1 MYNLFLLLKNTNKY
15 GLVIVI
21 KILFFE
27 AYYTLK
33 YLDLDSL
40 KYDDKLT
47 NTYQATKDQKEY
59 NAPYIPT
66 PYYFLK
72 IASDF
77 LKEKKINDIL
87 FMDLG
92 CGYSRTQHFFADKFK
107 SFFFG
112 VDIDSHIISTIN
124 KKKIKNSVFLHL
136 DLRKIESLNRIN
148 KIIKKNK
155 KEKKLIIF
163 FSDSTELPLLNK
175 ILTNISKNFEFN
187 CILVNLRNKKIFKKK
202 YKTIFNKTFN
212 NWQRNITVIK
222 PNE

>member
-1 MYNLFLLLKNTNKY
+1 MYNLFLLFKNINNY
-15 GLVIVI
+15 GLVVVI

-40 KYDDKLT
+40 KYEDKQS
-47 NTYQATKDQKEY
+47 NTYEATKEQKEY

-77 LKEKKINDIL
+77 LKDKKMNDIF

-92 CGYSRTQHFFADKFK
+92 CGYSRTQHFFSDKFK

-112 VDIDSHIISTIN
+112 VDIDKNIISELK
-124 KKKIKNSVFLHL
+124 KKKIKSYIFLHL
-136 DLRKIESLNRIN
+136 DLRKKKSLKKIIE
-148 KIIKKNK
+148 IIKKNK
-155 KEKKLIIF
+155 KEKNLIIF
-163 FSDSTELPLLNK
+163 FSDSIDLTLLKK
-175 ILTNISKNFEFN
+175 ILMNISKIFSFN
-187 CILVNLRNKKIFKKK
+187 CILINLKNKKIFTKK
-202 YKTIFNKTFN
+202 YKTVFNKTFN
-212 NWQRNITVIK
+212 NYQRNIMVIK
-222 PNE
+222 SNE

>member
-1 MYNLFLLLKNTNKY
+1 MYNLFLLLKNINNY
-15 GLVIVI
+15 GLVVVV

-27 AYYTLK
+27 AYYTLR

-40 KYDDKLT
+40 KYEDKQS
-47 NTYQATKDQKEY
+47 NTYQATKNQKEY

-72 IASDF
+72 MASDF

-92 CGYSRTQHFFADKFK
+92 CGYSRTQHFFADKFE

-112 VDIDSHIISTIN
+112 VDIDKDIISSIN
-124 KKKIKNSVFLHL
+124 KKKIKDSIFLHL
-136 DLRKIESLNRIN
+136 DLRKTESLSRIN

-155 KEKKLIIF
+155 KEKELIIF
-163 FSDSTELPLLNK
+163 FSDSTELTLLNK
-175 ILTNISKNFEFN
+175 ILTNISKNYQFN
-187 CILVNLRNKKIFKKK
+187 CILINLKNKEIFKKK

-212 NWQRNITVIK
+212 NYQRNITVIK

>member
-1 MYNLFLLLKNTNKY
+1 MYNLFLLFKNINNY
-15 GLVIVI
+15 GLVVVI

-40 KYDDKLT
+40 KYEDKQS
-47 NTYQATKDQKEY
+47 NTYEATKEQKEY

-77 LKEKKINDIL
+77 LKDKKMNDIF

-92 CGYSRTQHFFADKFK
+92 CGYSRTQHFFSDKFK

-112 VDIDSHIISTIN
+112 VDIDKNIISELK
-124 KKKIKNSVFLHL
+124 KKKIKSSIFLHL
-136 DLRKIESLNRIN
+136 DLRKKKSLKKIIE
-148 KIIKKNK
+148 IIKKNK
-155 KEKKLIIF
+155 KEKNLIIF
-163 FSDSTELPLLNK
+163 FSDSTDLTLLKK
-175 ILTNISKNFEFN
+175 ILMNISKFFSFN
-187 CILVNLRNKKIFKKK
+187 CILINLKNKKIFTKK
-202 YKTIFNKTFN
+202 YKTVFNKTFN
-212 NWQRNITVIK
+212 NYQRNITVIK
-222 PNE
+222 SK